1 MKFMKF
7 NKIKWNPWNLMKSH
21 EISWNLNKSKL
32 VMIGDS
38 GVGKSNIL
46 LRFYKDEFKF
56 DTKTTIGVE
65 FATKK
70 IEIEKGVFVKVR
82 NINARHKFGTH
93 LDKRNLDQWLKRIIE
108 ELWDV
113 FWYMMLQIEYI
124 IW

>member
-1 MKFMKF
+1 M
-7 NKIKWNPWNLMKSH
+7 STTY
-21 EISWNLNKSKL
+21 EIECYKL

-93 LDKRNLDQWLKRIIE
+93 LDKRNLDQ
-108 ELWDV
+108 
-113 FWYMMLQIEYI
+113 
-124 IW
+124 